1 MGFSELR
8 VQGSGW
14 GTDLEPPPCAQ
25 MRRAL
30 KADGLFLGSML
41 GGDTLIELKHAF
53 ALADMER
60 TGGYTPYTPHP

>member
-1 MGFSELR
+1 
-8 VQGSGW
+8 
-14 GTDLEPPPCAQ
+14 